1 MPMTGL
7 IRVACVALLLCA
19 VVGVASAQV
28 EYVLPVLRVAPGGVE
43 YLLRVGRIP
52 GELMQPDA
60 QEWID
65 VISFTHQM
73 KNEEGRVVAGPLSVV
88 KRVDEAAP
96 LLEERL
102 CGGQRIYQVTLVA
115 RQASGEETELLV
127 YDLRGVTIVSTRTWG
142 DERGN
147 LRQEVSFAY
156 EAIEWRHHPVGPDGT
171 PGPITRG
178 GWSVTENE
186 PLRS

>member
-1 MPMTGL
+1 MPKTGL
-7 IRVACVALLLCA
+7 IRAACVALLLCA

-28 EYVLPVLRVAPGGVE
+28 EYMLPTPRMALGGVE
-43 YLLRVGRIP
+43 YLLRVGHIP
-52 GELMQPDA
+52 GELMQPDT

-88 KRVDEAAP
+88 KRVDKAAP

-102 CGGQRIYQVTLVA
+102 CGGHRINHVTLVV
-115 RQASGEETELLV
+115 RQASGEKTELLV
-127 YDLRGVTIVSTRTWG
+127 YYLKRVTIAGTRTWG
-142 DERGN
+142 DDGGN

-156 EAIEWRHHPVGPDGT
+156 EAIEWRHHPVDPDGT

-186 PLRS
+186 PL